1 MENKLTIFLISH
13 NRPQDAIKALKSI
26 LAQNDQRFNLIISD
40 NSSNQELTELISATY
55 PHIQYRKRD
64 SALTALAHF
73 NLCISEVE
81 SDYFSLFHD
90 DDLMLPNY
98 VSSFW
103 SAQNQFPNAIA
114 YGGNALVEKN
124 ENVIGVSFK
133 AAADYEAINYPDDLA
148 AKYFSRH
155 QLGVAPF
162 PSYVYRRS
170 DDCSLM
176 FDVHAG
182 KYSDVQSLLQLADC
196 GSFVWIKEPMM
207 VYRLHGSN
215 DSNVESFGDR
225 LKFLTFLKRNGQIV
239 SALTL
244 VNYRRFLYK
253 KYLYRNSG
261 VAVKYRLNF
270 IRRFLVYSQWSPEFI
285 KANLAAL
292 LKKISIKSQ
301 IIFGQ
306 WIGK

>member
-1 MENKLTIFLISH
+1 MKNKLTIFLISH
-13 NRPQDAIKALKSI
+13 NRPQDAIRAVKSI

-64 SALTALAHF
+64 SALTSLAHF

-98 VSSFW
+98 VSTFW

-114 YGGNALVEKN
+114 YGGNAMVEQN
-124 ENVIGVSFK
+124 DHVIGVSFK
-133 AAADYEAINYPDDLA
+133 TAADYEVINCADDLA

-155 QLGVAPF
+155 QLGISPF

-170 DDCSLM
+170 DSCRLM
-176 FDVHAG
+176 FDLDAG

-207 VYRLHGSN
+207 VYRMHGSN

-225 LKFLTFLKRNGQIV
+225 LKFLAFLKRKGQ
-239 SALTL
+239 TL
-244 VNYRRFLYK
+244 SPIILLNYRRFIYK
-253 KYLYRNSG
+253 KYLSSRS
-261 VAVKYRLNF
+261 APKAEKRKKC
-270 IRRFLVYSQWSPEFI
+270 IRRFLMYCEWSPSFIEANLIAFI
-285 KANLAAL
+285 K
-292 LKKISIKSQ
+292 KINTKVQ
-301 IIFGQ
+301 ITLNR
-306 WIGK
+306 WIG

>member
-13 NRPQDAIKALKSI
+13 NRPQDAIRAVQSI

-40 NSSNQELTELISATY
+40 NSSNQELTELISASY

-64 SALTALAHF
+64 SELTALAHF

-114 YGGNALVEKN
+114 YGGNAFVEKN
-124 ENVIGVSFK
+124 DHVIGVSFK
-133 AAADYEAINYPDDLA
+133 AAADYEAINCPDDLA

-155 QLGVAPF
+155 QLGIAPF

-170 DDCSLM
+170 DACSLM
-176 FDVHAG
+176 FDLHAG

-225 LKFLTFLKRNGQIV
+225 LKFLAFLKRKRQ
-239 SALTL
+239 ALSPMTL
-244 VNYRRFLYK
+244 LNYRRFIYK
-253 KYLYRNSG
+253 KYLFSG
-261 VAVKYRLNF
+261 SSFKTEKRQKR
-270 IRRFLVYSQWSPEFI
+270 IRRFLMYCEWSPSFI
-285 KANLAAL
+285 EANFKALI
-292 LKKISIKSQ
+292 KKISTKAQ
-301 IIFGQ
+301 INLKQ
-306 WIGK
+306 WIA

>member
-1 MENKLTIFLISH
+1 LENKLTIFLISH
-13 NRPQDAIKALKSI
+13 NRPQDAIRAVRSI
-26 LAQNDQRFNLIISD
+26 LAQSDQRFNLIISD

-55 PHIQYRKRD
+55 PHVQYRKRD

-103 SAQNQFPNAIA
+103 LAQNQFPNAIA

-124 ENVIGVSFK
+124 DHVIGVSFK

-155 QLGVAPF
+155 QLGIAPF

-170 DDCSLM
+170 DACSLM
-176 FDVHAG
+176 FDLHAG
-182 KYSDVQSLLQLADC
+182 KYSDVQSLLGLADC

-225 LKFLTFLKRNGQIV
+225 LKFLAFLKRNGR
-239 SALTL
+239 ALSPMTL
-244 VNYRRFLYK
+244 LNYRRFIYK
-253 KYLYRNSG
+253 KYLLSG
-261 VAVKYRLNF
+261 SSFKVEKRQKR
-270 IRRFLVYSQWSPEFI
+270 IRRFLRDCEWSPGFI
-285 KANLAAL
+285 EANFMAL
-292 LKKISIKSQ
+292 IKKISTKAQ
-301 IIFGQ
+301 INLKR
-306 WIGK
+306 WIA